1 MPSLLLMLWWSAA
14 LMAAAS
20 VLGMGV
26 LIGARLQHRK
36 REAVREAER
45 KMVRA
50 LLLRIADGDAAAA
63 RSLAAHA
70 GQTLLLAE
78 TAQEFAALVRGG
90 DAQRI
95 QQALRDV
102 GLHRRLLQV
111 LRRGS
116 ADARTSAAESL
127 ALFPGRSTAA
137 GLIAASADRS
147 PAVRLA
153 ALRALIALGEAPPLS
168 TLLAALR
175 EADADHSLLLTE
187 LLAALGPA
195 HAPTMREALADP
207 ARPLQVRMALAAAL
221 GAAGDY
227 GALPV
232 LSQAAG
238 SPEPLLRAAAVRAM
252 GALAHPVCEPLIRLA
267 IADAAWEVRA
277 EAVEAVGRAR
287 LSSLGPALQRRLKD
301 EVWFVRFKA
310 SQALAALGEPG
321 VARLEAASRSKNPL
335 VRRSASMALQE
346 RRAA

>member
-1 MPSLLLMLWWSAA
+1 MLSVLLLLWWSSAV
-14 LMAAAS
+14 MAAAS

-26 LIGARLQHRK
+26 LIAARLRHRK
-36 REAVREAER
+36 RETLREAER
-45 KMVRA
+45 KVVRA
-50 LLLRIADGDAAAA
+50 LLLRIADGDGAAA
-63 RSLAAHA
+63 RALAAHA
-70 GQTLLLAE
+70 TQTLLLAE

-90 DAQRI
+90 DARRI

-102 GLHRRLLQV
+102 GLDRRLREV

-116 ADARTSAAESL
+116 PDARASAAESL
-127 ALFPGRSTAA
+127 ALFPGRSAA
-137 GLIAASADRS
+137 DALIGASGDRS

-168 TLLAALR
+168 ALLAALR
-175 EADADHSLLLTE
+175 EADVDHSLLLTE
-187 LLAALGPA
+187 LLAALGPE
-195 HAPTMREALADP
+195 HAPAMREALADA

-227 GALPV
+227 GALPG

-238 SPEPLLRAAAVRAM
+238 SSEPLLRAAAVRAM
-252 GALAHPVCEPLIRLA
+252 GALAHPVSEPLIRLA

-301 EVWFVRFKA
+301 EVWYVRFKA
-310 SQALAALGEPG
+310 SQALAALGDPG
-321 VARLEAASRSKNPL
+321 LARLEAASRSKNPL

>member
-1 MPSLLLMLWWSAA
+1 MLSVLLLLWWSSAV
-14 LMAAAS
+14 MAAAS
-20 VLGMGV
+20 VLGMGA
-26 LIGARLQHRK
+26 LIAARLRHRK
-36 REAVREAER
+36 RETLREAER
-45 KMVRA
+45 KVVRA
-50 LLLRIADGDAAAA
+50 LLLRIADGDGAAA
-63 RSLAAHA
+63 RALAAHA

-90 DAQRI
+90 DARRI
-95 QQALRDV
+95 QQALSDV
-102 GLHRRLLQV
+102 GLDRRLRDV

-116 ADARTSAAESL
+116 PDARASAAESL
-127 ALFPGRSTAA
+127 ALFPGRSTGDA
-137 GLIAASADRS
+137 LIGASGDRS

-168 TLLAALR
+168 ALLAALR
-175 EADADHSLLLTE
+175 QADADHSLLLTE
-187 LLAALGPA
+187 LLAALGPE
-195 HAPTMREALADP
+195 HAPAMREALADP
-207 ARPLQVRMALAAAL
+207 ARPLQVRLALAAAL

-227 GALPV
+227 GALPG

-252 GALAHPVCEPLIRLA
+252 GALAHPVSEPLIRLA
-267 IADAAWEVRA
+267 IDDPDWEVRA

-301 EVWFVRFKA
+301 EVWYVRFKA
-310 SQALAALGEPG
+310 SQALAALGDPG